1 MGSYCKNTSIH
12 NIYILLFMIT
22 LKDKHNREMLPLV
35 SLTVTSA
42 IRFTK
47 ELDKTNGF
55 VKFQKNNAQLK
66 KCSV

>member
-1 MGSYCKNTSIH
+1 
-12 NIYILLFMIT
+12 MIT

-35 SLTVTSA
+35 SLTVTLA